1 MLVEV
6 TSPEANDKVP
16 LVRLKLWLFLNSNEP
31 TDLFPLILTVRLEV
45 MNSPKMTRSED
56 VGN

>member
-1 MLVEV
+1 M
-6 TSPEANDKVP
+6 ANDKVP
-16 LVRLKLWLFLNSNEP
+16 LVRVKLWLFLNSNDF
-31 TDLFPLILTVRLEV
+31 TDRFPLRLTVGLEV